1 MSSQKENTRI
11 CCLCGSSPSK
21 DPSITLHRFPKP
33 GTKNALRCEL
43 WAKYCFPNEA
53 WSSPKFQDASINN
66 IRCYAANI
74 SKAHALMRR
83 SCSEQLYLMFNA
95 KRIQQLL
102 MCQINLP
109 YLNLLPVHPE

>member
-1 MSSQKENTRI
+1 MLCVVNYGQSIASQT
-11 CCLCGSSPSK
+11 
-21 DPSITLHRFPKP
+21 KP
-33 GTKNALRCEL
+33 GLHQNSRTH
-43 WAKYCFPNEA
+43 
-53 WSSPKFQDASINN
+53 SINN